1 VLTIGLVL
9 LISGIIL
16 MFHPRTCPA
25 GRLAALAGLAITVL
39 AMVLPRVI

>member
-1 VLTIGLVL
+1 MLTIGLVL
-9 LISGIIL
+9 LIGGIVL

-39 AMVLPRVI
+39 AMLLPRVV